1 MQWTTQ
7 RFPGL
12 EGQIRDLV
20 RQHLEIRDEPLHLAM
35 TYEPGRDSS
44 DLFLFEL
51 AGNFG
56 GNEVS
61 PDAQLFEVTFDSTPN
76 FPMEPNQKLHLVL
89 TNPEEFR
96 VALDQHW
103 QLAEE
108 IRDAVRRGDFE
119 VLHSDELGQEALR
132 LLNERASSMVA
143 TGSKR

>member
-12 EGQIRDLV
+12 EAQIRDLV
-20 RQHLEIRDEPLHLAM
+20 RQHLEISDEPLHLAM

-44 DLFLFEL
+44 DIFLFEL

-56 GNEVS
+56 GNDIS
-61 PDAQLFEVTFDSTPN
+61 PSTQLFEVGFGSSLGLSL
-76 FPMEPNQKLHLVL
+76 EPGQSLLLVL

-96 VALDQHW
+96 VALEQHW
-103 QLAEE
+103 PTAEE

-119 VLHSDELGQEALR
+119 VLHSDETGQQALS
-132 LLNERASSMVA
+132 LLHE
-143 TGSKR
+143 